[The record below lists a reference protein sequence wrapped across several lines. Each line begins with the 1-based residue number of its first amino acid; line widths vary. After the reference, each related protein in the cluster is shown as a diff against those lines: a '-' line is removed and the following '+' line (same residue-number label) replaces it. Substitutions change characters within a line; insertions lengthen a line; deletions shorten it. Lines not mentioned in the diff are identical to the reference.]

1 MRKIHI
7 VFFQNEPQQYILLNA
22 WIIERWY
29 DEFLFWLPSEYE
41 NITEIRLPYD
51 SIWLPDT
58 TLYNSLVM
66 KDEDS
71 RRLLNAKLTTNTS
84 RRAAFIELLYPTIYK
99 FSCLLNLRFF
109 PFDVQI
115 CTMTFSS
122 WTYDQKGI
130 NYFPF
135 SSTIGT
141 SNYIENEGW
150 HILRTSGWFILGMI
164 AVISLGTLASS
175 VVIAVQKRGHLGERL
190 SVHAVNITKVFAF
203 ISLTAVPL
211 HLKKGTKKTADE
223 KKLKIVWWILLGG
236 SAPNTNCLVQIYDYP
251 RILLMLVVSKIR
263 ASFRHFQ
270 ESAETPK
277 PEVYRKS
284 VKISNKLS
292 RCGHHKKPWL
302 SFTKRDS
309 SPMADIRGVSF
320 VSDKST
326 DLLMSPS
333 TLSDTV
339 TQPLVSLSNAD
350 QQYLSPDDIL
360 ERDIPSIT
368 LPPPPPPP
376 APPSAPSSPLED
388 DLNSA
393 AESDTVDSA
402 RPPPPPKR
410 EPRVNQANMLKH
422 LSIFTGNVKQSRK
435 LALQEYEW
443 LATVVERCCFIVFVI
458 IFLTVTFGIN
468 ALAGSRCPQLTING
482 KCRCARN
489 SPPMLLPIF
498 VSLMIPAHFTSYDHF
513 RYDTRIRP
521 INNHSDP
528 LKIHISMSLYQIIDV
543 NEPSQNIKVNMWMIQ
558 VGMLWA
564 RRFVYQILE
573 SNRKK
578 TLSKRGRG
586 ALLQKWSDELLDWDP
601 HEYGMINSTILP
613 HSSLWIPD
621 TYMYNSV
628 VMSRDE
634 TERYMNVQVSSRY
647 WDGKPGANIS
657 FLYPAIYTITCRLNV
672 RYFPYDQQNCTLTIS
687 SWTNSKS
694 ALDYYADDHVNMQ
707 SFIPNEEWD
716 VMSFNI
722 YRHEYK
728 YACCAEPWVII
739 EASLIIRRKPL
750 YYVVNLIIPTSII
763 TIVAITGFFTPASTS
778 DDRTEKINLGITTL
792 LAMSILMLMVSDQM
806 PTTSEFVP
814 LIAWFYLSIIIIIS
828 IGTFLTSIILGIQ
841 GRRQFGK
848 MPSQTV
854 RIVFFVYVAHWM
866 CLSVP
871 TQLLQFWEEFNV
883 IFKQFFSCPNGR
895 YSDHPANLR
904 FLRKSRGKEDNKVHK
919 NGAGSPHS
927 GKGAKL
933 DFNFPNAQAMFRRT
947 ADGSSNIVSKTGIER
962 PPQAVQPTPEAPLK
976 KSNWLKIPANA
987 AAIIEERARFPSID
1001 ASNASSPKSPNSPSS
1016 RHGSLWESAMAL
1028 VGLSNDTKP
1037 PKASIRHGSNCFFK
1051 DRMVSNEVIEMK
1063 RKRQCC
1069 LEWEFL
1075 ATILDRVL
1083 LILFTLAVIVVT
1095 MGLIITGHMAQHD
1108 YIS

>member
-1 MRKIHI
+1 M
-7 VFFQNEPQQYILLNA
+7 
-22 WIIERWY
+22 
-29 DEFLFWLPSEYE
+29 
-41 NITEIRLPYD
+41 
-51 SIWLPDT
+51 
-58 TLYNSLVM
+58 
-66 KDEDS
+66 
-71 RRLLNAKLTTNTS
+71 
-84 RRAAFIELLYPTIYK
+84 
-99 FSCLLNLRFF
+99 
-109 PFDVQI
+109 I
-115 CTMTFSS
+115 C
-122 WTYDQKGI
+122 
-130 NYFPF
+130 
-135 SSTIGT
+135 
-141 SNYIENEGW
+141 
-150 HILRTSGWFILGMI
+150 
-164 AVISLGTLASS
+164 
-175 VVIAVQKRGHLGERL
+175 
-190 SVHAVNITKVFAF
+190 
-203 ISLTAVPL
+203 
-211 HLKKGTKKTADE
+211 
-223 KKLKIVWWILLGG
+223 
-236 SAPNTNCLVQIYDYP
+236 
-251 RILLMLVVSKIR
+251 
-263 ASFRHFQ
+263 
-270 ESAETPK
+270 
-277 PEVYRKS
+277 
-284 VKISNKLS
+284 
-292 RCGHHKKPWL
+292 
-302 SFTKRDS
+302 
-309 SPMADIRGVSF
+309 
-320 VSDKST
+320 
-326 DLLMSPS
+326 
-333 TLSDTV
+333 
-339 TQPLVSLSNAD
+339 
-350 QQYLSPDDIL
+350 
-360 ERDIPSIT
+360 
-368 LPPPPPPP
+368 
-376 APPSAPSSPLED
+376 
-388 DLNSA
+388 
-393 AESDTVDSA
+393 
-402 RPPPPPKR
+402 
-410 EPRVNQANMLKH
+410 
-422 LSIFTGNVKQSRK
+422 
-435 LALQEYEW
+435 
-443 LATVVERCCFIVFVI
+443 
-458 IFLTVTFGIN
+458 
-468 ALAGSRCPQLTING
+468 
-482 KCRCARN
+482 
-489 SPPMLLPIF
+489 F
-498 VSLMIPAHFTSYDHF
+498 VSLAIVWLISTTKAAQSNLSGDFDVKEKHHLPFSYQEVPLVRLTRDLLSKD

-543 NEPSQNIKVNMWMIQ
+543 NEPSQNIKVNMWMI
-558 VGMLWA
+558 
-564 RRFVYQILE
+564 
-573 SNRKK
+573 
-578 TLSKRGRG
+578 
-586 ALLQKWSDELLDWDP
+586 QKWSDELLDWDP

-871 TQLLQFWEEFNV
+871 TQLLQFWEEFN
-883 IFKQFFSCPNGR
+883 
-895 YSDHPANLR
+895 DHPANLR

-927 GKGAKL
+927 GKGAKSMEQNCMNWDYDKSEGLWSVVMSRDETERYMNVQVSSRYWDGKPGANISFLYPAIYTITCRLNVRYFPYDQQNCTLTISSWTNSKSAL
-933 DFNFPNAQAMFRRT
+933 DYYADDHVNMQSFIPNEEWDVMSFNIYRHEYKYACCAEPWVIIEASLIIRRKPLYYVVNLIIPTSIITIVAITGFFTPASTSDDRTEKINLGITTLLAMSILMLMVSDQMPTTSEFVPLIAWFYLSIIIIISIGTFLTSIILGIQGRRQFGKMPSQTVRIVFFVYVAHWMCLSVPTQLLQFWEEFNDHPANLRFLRKSRGKEDNKVHKNGAGSPHSGKGAKAMFRRT

-1037 PKASIRHGSNCFFK
+1037 PK